1 MAYRLEFE
9 GAAYTWDE
17 YLDYYGDEAVA
28 SRLWTYRFLRLP
40 LPGDVVQPADA
51 AAHELNATW
60 RWSSRRAL
68 DGQIY
73 TFSEYIDYY
82 GEEVAAH
89 LWATPEYPPVQF
101 VVEESDSY
109 VSSDYSLTDAS
120 TGVGDGTARSSM
132 DFDVGSDE

>member
-28 SRLWTYRFLRLP
+28 SRLWSYRLLGLP

-51 AAHELNATW
+51 AARELIATW

-73 TFSEYIDYY
+73 TYAEYIDYY
-82 GEEVAAH
+82 GEEVAAR
-89 LWATPEYPPVQF
+89 LWATPEYPPCSV
-101 VVEESDSY
+101 
-109 VSSDYSLTDAS
+109 
-120 TGVGDGTARSSM
+120 RR
-132 DFDVGSDE
+132 